1 MARSAIRRSL
11 SEQPSAPPPPPP
23 RKQSGGSG
31 GGRRGPGRIGRFF
44 RKLLIWG
51 LALCLA
57 GVLALAA
64 AVMVAASSLP
74 GYQAATI
81 TEIGRAHV

>member
-44 RKLLIWG
+44 RKLL
-51 LALCLA
+51 
-57 GVLALAA
+57 
-64 AVMVAASSLP
+64 
-74 GYQAATI
+74 
-81 TEIGRAHV
+81 